1 MTTTTA
7 YQRNY
12 DAVVTQFNSLAPS
25 YMAREPFPSIRRRK
39 LAPILSEIRAR
50 GTTQTPRVNAIP
62 ENDLRACDPILYIT
76 PTPDMSESPEFKP
89 TVSKMA
95 TSNQCDF
102 YNQKCRN
109 AKKRG

>member
-50 GTTQTPRVNAIP
+50 GATQTPRVNTIP
-62 ENDLRACDPILYIT
+62 ENDLRACDLFRLFTFLLDKNGQLNYNIDIT
-76 PTPDMSESPEFKP
+76 EPK
-89 TVSKMA
+89 A
-95 TSNQCDF
+95 WII
-102 YNQKCRN
+102 
-109 AKKRG
+109 